1 MKPHAHRFIPEVAR
15 ARYEAWWRC
24 ARVDRPP
31 VSLWVKTP
39 HPLRAPRST
48 HATLRERWLDVEY
61 QVDCA
66 LTGLETN
73 PILGDTVPSYLPNVG
88 PDLSSTLF
96 GAELV
101 FGENTSWCQH
111 TVPETADWER
121 FIATPPDFDNV
132 YWRTIDAMIT
142 RAAERFEGRYYVAM
156 PDLHGSFDIL
166 AGVRG
171 PENVC
176 LDLMDEPEL
185 VRRAS
190 LHASHAYVEA
200 YRRLYQRLTA
210 LGQPST
216 TWCSY
221 LHTGP
226 AYIPSCDFWCL
237 VSKEIA
243 QEYVRPTI
251 ELEMAPLER
260 SIFHLDGPQALH
272 HLDLMLSLPGLN
284 AVQWVFGSGHGPAAK
299 WIDVYRRCLAAGKAL
314 QILADDPADAL
325 TVLRALGPDGLW
337 LTICTPFA
345 NTDEAT
351 DFLDTVHRLSP

>member
-1 MKPHAHRFIPEVAR
+1 MKPPAHRFIPEVAS

-142 RAAERFEGRYYVAM
+142 RAAERFAGRYYVAM

-190 LHASHAYVEA
+190 LHASRAYVEA

-272 HLDLMLSLPGLN
+272 HLDLMLRLPGLN

-325 TVLRALGPDGLW
+325 TVLRELGPDGLW

>member
-1 MKPHAHRFIPEVAR
+1 MKPHHHRFTPATAG
-15 ARYEAWWRC
+15 ARYEAWWHC
-24 ARVDRPP
+24 GRVDRPP

-39 HPLRAPRST
+39 PSLRAPRST
-48 HATLRERWLDVEY
+48 HATLRERWLDVDF
-61 QVDCA
+61 QVECA
-66 LTGLETN
+66 LTNLEIS
-73 PILGDTVPSYLPNVG
+73 PCLGDTVPSYLPNVG
-88 PDLSSTLF
+88 PDLTSTLF
-96 GAELV
+96 GAELI

-111 TVPETADWER
+111 TVPELSDWER
-121 FIATPPDFDNV
+121 FIATSPDFNNV
-132 YWRTIDAMIT
+132 YWQKIDAMIT
-142 RAAERFEGRYYVAM
+142 RAADRFEGRYYVAM

-176 LDLMDEPEL
+176 LDLMDDPEL

-237 VSKEIA
+237 VSKEVG
-243 QEYVRPTI
+243 QEFIRPTI

-260 SIFHLDGPQALH
+260 SIFHLDGPQALQ
-272 HLDLMLSLPGLN
+272 HLDTMLRLPGLN
-284 AVQWVFGSGHGPAAK
+284 AVQWVFGAGHGPAAK
-299 WIDVYRRCLAAGKAL
+299 WTDVYRRCLAAGKAL

-325 TVLRALGPDGLW
+325 TVLRELGPDGLW

-345 NTDEAT
+345 NTDDAT
-351 DFLDTVHRLSP
+351 EFLDTVHRLST